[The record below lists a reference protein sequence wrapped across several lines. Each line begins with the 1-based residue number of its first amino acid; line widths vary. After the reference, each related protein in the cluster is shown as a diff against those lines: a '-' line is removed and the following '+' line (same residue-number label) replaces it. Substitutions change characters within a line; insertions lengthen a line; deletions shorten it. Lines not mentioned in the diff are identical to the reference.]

1 MKIREIRAK
10 STQELKEMY
19 EDLTQKLRDLNF
31 KLASGQLKDVREVRK
46 AKKTIARIL
55 TVLKE
60 RKEESKKKIKE
71 K

>member
-19 EDLTQKLRDLNF
+19 EDLTQKLRDFNF

-46 AKKTIARIL
+46 TKKTIARIL

-60 RKEESKKKIKE
+60 RKDESKKKIKE

>member
-46 AKKTIARIL
+46 AKKTIAQIL